1 MRVGVSLP
9 IREMEA
15 DLGAIREFAQEA
27 EALGLTHLRI
37 PEQIMRPGNGYL
49 HETMTF
55 LAWLAGQTRNIE
67 LVPSVIILPNR
78 QTVLFAKQAAQLDI
92 LTEGRVRIGIGVGNN
107 QEEFGYLNADFHNR
121 GKRCSEQ
128 MRLLKQLWSQPEVSF
143 SGEYHQVSGAG
154 LNPLPYQQPIPL
166 WIGARSMPSQAV
178 IERIGQL
185 ADGWF
190 VLCDP
195 SDYATLRG
203 QIDEQAKLVG
213 RDPNQIGTEAGVAVV
228 GPREAE
234 WQARVKNWYET
245 GLTHLC
251 LRTLGGNLSHSE
263 HIAKLTEV
271 VAQLPIPIS
280 QESV

>member
-1 MRVGVSLP
+1 MRIGVSLP
-9 IREMEA
+9 IREMEG
-15 DLGAIREFAQEA
+15 DLGAIREFALQA
-27 EALGLTHLRI
+27 EALGFTHLRI

-55 LAWLAGQTRNIE
+55 FAWLSAHTTRIE

-92 LTEGRVRIGIGVGNN
+92 LTGGRVRIGIGVGNSP
-107 QEEFGYLNADFHNR
+107 EEYGYLNAEFGNR

-128 MRLLKQLWSQPEVSF
+128 MRLLKELWSKAEVNF
-143 SGEYHQVSGAG
+143 TGDYHQVSGAG

-166 WIGARSMPSQAV
+166 WIGARSTPSAAV
-178 IERIGQL
+178 VKRIGQL

-195 SDYATLRG
+195 NDYPDLSAR
-203 QIDEQAKLVG
+203 IAEQARLAG
-213 RDPNQIGTEAGVAVV
+213 RAPEDIGTEAGVAVV

-234 WQARVKNWYET
+234 WQSRVKNWYGT

-251 LRTLGGNLSHSE
+251 LRTLGGGLSNAQ
-263 HIAKLTEV
+263 HISKLQQIVNE
-271 VAQLPIPIS
+271 LPVEIS
-280 QESV
+280 PSV